1 MTIQRANDTHN
12 VGAVTPSASTLP
24 VSSGISVEQFS
35 SWNDY
40 RVADR
45 LLRNFDKYADP
56 AQPDYITR
64 DSLRQVAYASA
75 QSGYSSDDMNFARS
89 LLENP
94 VLMEKLDGYGKHKH
108 DGKIDRES
116 IITVGQN
123 MGFPLATMSDKELAQ
138 KLLNEYDTY
147 YPERGWG
154 GIDRREGV
162 TYASLKNIADGT
174 RHDRGPDEAM
184 VAREILNRPELVA
197 QLGLTDWSK
206 SADRGA
212 INAAI
217 KRMDQVHEER

>member
-1 MTIQRANDTHN
+1 MTIQRTNDAQN
-12 VGAVTPSASTLP
+12 VGAFQSPAPTPP

-35 SWNDY
+35 GWNDY
-40 RVADR
+40 RAADR
-45 LLRNFDKYADP
+45 LLRDFDKYADP

-64 DSLRQVAYASA
+64 DSLRQVAYSSA
-75 QSGYSSDDMNFARS
+75 QSSYSSDDMNFARS

-108 DGKIDRES
+108 DGKIDRQS

-123 MGFPLATMSDKELAQ
+123 MGFPLATMSDRDLAQ

-154 GIDRREGV
+154 GFDRRTGV
-162 TYASLKNIADGT
+162 TYGSLKNIADGK
-174 RHDRGPDEAM
+174 RPDRGPDEAM
-184 VAREILNRPELVA
+184 VAREILSRPELMD
-197 QLGLTDWSK
+197 QLGISDWSK
-206 SADRGA
+206 SADRGT

-217 KRMDQVHEER
+217 KKMDKVH